1 MARPLTLVL
10 RLWYRSEGLRA
21 EVKQLKTGQTEVFK
35 SAEALLEYFE
45 HIHKKAEAK
54 SQE

>member
-21 EVKQLKTGQTEVFK
+21 EVKQLKTGETEVFK

-45 HIHKKAEAK
+45 RTHKKAEANAK
-54 SQE
+54 D